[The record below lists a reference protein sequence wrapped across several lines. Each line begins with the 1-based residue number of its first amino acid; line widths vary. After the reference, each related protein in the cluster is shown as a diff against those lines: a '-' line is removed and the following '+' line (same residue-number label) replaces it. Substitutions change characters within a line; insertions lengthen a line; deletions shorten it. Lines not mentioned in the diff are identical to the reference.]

1 VTEVTLAMFYIL
13 FIVMYHNEVQKRN
26 KIELYN
32 TILSMQLAKT
42 SNDIQN
48 VKTSQEMSRIYR
60 HDLRHHLSLLYGF
73 AESGN
78 IYKVKDYLLQ
88 TKKDLYNIT
97 PIIFCENDIVNI
109 VLSFFD
115 NKAKRLCNI
124 WNWGKYLYTKSN
136 IAIVILGMK
145 NQVIPFSMMS
155 TL

>member
-124 WNWGKYLYTKSN
+124 
-136 IAIVILGMK
+136 
-145 NQVIPFSMMS
+145 
-155 TL
+155 

>member
-1 VTEVTLAMFYIL
+1 MTEVTLAMFYIL

-48 VKTSQEMSRIYR
+48 VKTSQEMSSIYR

-78 IYKVKDYLLQ
+78 IDKVKDYLLQ
-88 TKKDLYNIT
+88 TKKDLDNIT

-109 VLSFFD
+109 VLSFLTIKQKKQKGF
-115 NKAKRLCNI
+115 ATFETEENI
-124 WNWGKYLYTKSN
+124 FTLR
-136 IAIVILGMK
+136 VIL
-145 NQVIPFSMMS
+145 P
-155 TL
+155 L

>member
-1 VTEVTLAMFYIL
+1 
-13 FIVMYHNEVQKRN
+13 MYHNEVQKRN

-32 TILSMQLAKT
+32 TILFMQLAKT

-48 VKTSQEMSRIYR
+48 VKTSQEMSSIYR

-78 IYKVKDYLLQ
+78 IDKVKDYLLQ
-88 TKKDLYNIT
+88 TKKDLDNIT

-115 NKAKRLCNI
+115 NKAKKAKRLCNI
-124 WNWGKYLYTKSN
+124 
-136 IAIVILGMK
+136 
-145 NQVIPFSMMS
+145 
-155 TL
+155 

>member
-1 VTEVTLAMFYIL
+1 
-13 FIVMYHNEVQKRN
+13 MYHNEVQKRN

-124 WNWGKYLYTKSN
+124 
-136 IAIVILGMK
+136 
-145 NQVIPFSMMS
+145 
-155 TL
+155 